1 MENHFSCCL
10 ALAYRSAWLANEFT
24 LKTNTTTTAFLT
36 IYHLVFD
43 VTSTILVHSVTILVF
58 HFQPFWSTCVCL
70 LSTVTQLGCTD
81 FLHFGALFH
90 LPLPRYLSNF
100 AGILFHIICGGLA
113 DLYRMLAVSLSVI
126 PVHGTCDFLALRILR
141 TQFVVAATVAL
152 CRLSPILDWA
162 TGDFSLQFV
171 TQLCS

>member
-10 ALAYRSAWLANEFT
+10 ALAYRSAWLANEFA

-36 IYHLVFD
+36 IYHLVFH
-43 VTSTILVHSVTILVF
+43 VSSTILVHSVTILVF

-113 DLYRMLAVSLSVI
+113 DLYRMLVLSFGHFGRFTFCNSC
-126 PVHGTCDFLALRILR
+126 PRNLRFSRSAYFTHSIR
-141 TQFVVAATVAL
+141 GRCHCSFV
-152 CRLSPILDWA
+152 
-162 TGDFSLQFV
+162 
-171 TQLCS
+171 